1 MFIVFL
7 IGVGLGVG
15 VTLVGIFTNYIVKDR
30 KWWEKEQREM
40 EAAHTCAQE
49 VVAENFKL
57 RVALAAAE
65 MTQEAR
71 QVAAVTMAAFDDG
84 IVGLESV
91 E

>member
-1 MFIVFL
+1 MLVPVL
-7 IGVGLGVG
+7 IGVVIGAGL
-15 VTLVGIFTNYIVKDR
+15 TLVGIFSEFKVKDR
-30 KWWEKEQREM
+30 EWWEKREREM

-65 MTQEAR
+65 MTQEAKE
-71 QVAAVTMAAFDDG
+71 VAAVTMAAFGDG
-84 IVGLESV
+84 IIGAENV